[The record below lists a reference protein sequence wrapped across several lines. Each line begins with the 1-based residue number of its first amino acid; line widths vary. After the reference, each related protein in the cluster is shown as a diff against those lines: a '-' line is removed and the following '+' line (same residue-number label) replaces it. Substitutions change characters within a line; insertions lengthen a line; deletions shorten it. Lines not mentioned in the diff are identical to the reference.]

1 MNGRGIEVLVVSART
16 MSQPSR
22 VFVPSVTE
30 EDGGTIGLGVFSTE
44 EVAWKVLRKFL
55 SKSHLMSLTRSDIV
69 IWEVDQV
76 GDNGMIVLSSMHCR
90 DCPVCK
96 RRTFWI
102 DLESYSAMCT
112 GNLCEAW
119 IEESTL
125 EPGKIDLGW
134 PPTRFLKQA
143 ENIEDALSELR
154 IIGAE
159 IEAAGRTPEESFTSI
174 PEE

>member
-1 MNGRGIEVLVVSART
+1 MNGRGIEGENTLAPIMT
-16 MSQPSR
+16 QPSR

-30 EDGGTIGLGVFSTE
+30 EDGGTIGLGVFSSE

-55 SKSHLMSLTRSDIV
+55 SKSHLMTLTRSDLV
-69 IWEVDQV
+69 IWEIDQV
-76 GDNGMIVLSSMHCR
+76 GEDGMTVLSSMHCR

-96 RRTFWI
+96 RRTFWM
-102 DLESYSAMCT
+102 DLDTYSAMCT
-112 GNLCEAW
+112 GNLCAAW
-119 IEESTL
+119 IEESTV

-143 ENIEDALSELR
+143 ETIEDALSELR

-159 IEAAGRTPEESFTSI
+159 IEAAGRTPDEAFTSI

>member
-1 MNGRGIEVLVVSART
+1 MDEGLKGCRLPALSMTA
-16 MSQPSR
+16 PSR

-30 EDGGTIGLGVFSTE
+30 ESGETIGLGVFSTE
-44 EVAWKVLRKFL
+44 EVAWKVLRAFL
-55 SKSHLMSLTRSDIV
+55 RKSHLMSLNRSDLV

-76 GDNGMIVLSSMHCR
+76 GDDGMIVLSSMHCR

-96 RRTFWI
+96 RRTFWL
-102 DLESYSAMCT
+102 DLETYSAMCT
-112 GNLCEAW
+112 GHACEAW
-119 IEESTL
+119 IEESTI

-134 PPTRFLKQA
+134 PPTRFLKQT
-143 ENIEDALSELR
+143 ESIDDALSELR

-159 IEAAGRTPEESFTSI
+159 VEAAGRTPDDPFTSI

>member
-1 MNGRGIEVLVVSART
+1 MNGRGIEGENTLAPIMT
-16 MSQPSR
+16 QPSR

-30 EDGGTIGLGVFSTE
+30 EDGGTIGLGVFSSE

-55 SKSHLMSLTRSDIV
+55 SKSHLMSLTRSDLV
-69 IWEVDQV
+69 IWEIDQV
-76 GDNGMIVLSSMHCR
+76 GEDGMTVLSSMHCR

-96 RRTFWI
+96 RRTFWM
-102 DLESYSAMCT
+102 DLDTYSAMCT

-119 IEESTL
+119 IEESTV

-143 ENIEDALSELR
+143 ETIEDALSELR

-159 IEAAGRTPEESFTSI
+159 IEAAGRTPDEAFTSI

>member
-1 MNGRGIEVLVVSART
+1 MDEGLKGYQYTAHIMTA
-16 MSQPSR
+16 PSR

-30 EDGGTIGLGVFSTE
+30 EEGGAIGLGIFSTE
-44 EVAWKVLRKFL
+44 EIAWKVLRRFL
-55 SKSHLMSLTRSDIV
+55 RKSHLMSLKRSDLV

-76 GDNGMIVLSSMHCR
+76 GEEGMIILSSMHCR

-102 DLESYSAMCT
+102 DLESFSAMCT
-112 GNLCEAW
+112 GQSCEAW

-125 EPGKIDLGW
+125 EPGVIDLGW

-143 ENIEDALSELR
+143 ESLEDAISELNK
-154 IIGAE
+154 IGAKL
-159 IEAAGRTPEESFTSI
+159 EAAGRTPESPITSI
-174 PEE
+174 LEE